1 MKLRIITKKYAVDS
15 AMKFPK
21 KSISQPKDQRL
32 RSPERP
38 AASGPNIRAA
48 GLFANNLTALSAYTR
63 KVPDIGLKRKK
74 SPPKKLEPDYLK
86 KLPQTLRLR
95 VKILSENVF
104 NRPHDQSFIK
114 VIDIHGQI

>member
-74 SPPKKLEPDYLK
+74 SPPKK
-86 KLPQTLRLR
+86 KL
-95 VKILSENVF
+95 N
-104 NRPHDQSFIK
+104 
-114 VIDIHGQI
+114 QII